1 MAFQSCIVIGGKILT
16 VQRLIVMTIVQAG
29 ISIFGLPVDPALFAF
44 ILVTV
49 LFGGLNLLEYKRF
62 D

>member
-1 MAFQSCIVIGGKILT
+1 M
-16 VQRLIVMTIVQAG
+16 LIAQAG
-29 ISIFGLPVDPALFAF
+29 VSIFGLPINPALFAF

-49 LFGGLNLLEYKRF
+49 LFGGLNILEYKRF

>member
-1 MAFQSCIVIGGKILT
+1 
-16 VQRLIVMTIVQAG
+16 MTLVQAG
-29 ISIFGLPVDPALFAF
+29 ISIFGIPVDPALFAF

-49 LFGGLNLLEYKRF
+49 LFGGLNFLEYKRF

>member
-1 MAFQSCIVIGGKILT
+1 M
-16 VQRLIVMTIVQAG
+16 LIAQAG
-29 ISIFGLPVDPALFAF
+29 ISIFGLSINPALFAF

-49 LFGGLNLLEYKRF
+49 LFGGLNILEYKRF